1 MSAFEKRIDS
11 LRRRI
16 RDDRQIKMERN
27 AMHKAWKIL
36 QDKIVRAEANLAK
49 WSAAHAAEPTA
60 ETRRHYLAAK
70 LHLAALKNRAARFW
84 TA

>member
-49 WSAAHAAEPTA
+49 CSAAHAGEPTA
-60 ETRRHYLAAK
+60 ETRRHCLAAK
-70 LHLAALKNRAARFW
+70 LHLAALKDRAARFW